1 MTVSQTQQRASSA
14 VLAILSAAMF
24 IYVIDTTL
32 MNVSISALVEDLN
45 TNVGAVQAA
54 ITLYTLT
61 MAAFIPQIGVLLKTR
76 RCGALSVPSNV
87 LNMTASI
94 SLFGYALLRDD
105 VIFVITMG
113 FQLAAAIV
121 ILVLNIRYRDKP
133 E

>member
-1 MTVSQTQQRASSA
+1 MAPHW
-14 VLAILSAAMF
+14 
-24 IYVIDTTL
+24 
-32 MNVSISALVEDLN
+32 
-45 TNVGAVQAA
+45 VGIVG
-54 ITLYTLT
+54 TGLT
-61 MAAFIPQIGVLLKTR
+61 MAAFVPQIGVLLKTR
-76 RCGALSVPSNV
+76 RAGALSVPSNV

-121 ILVLNIRYRDKP
+121 ILVLNIRYQDKP